1 MRAALREE
9 WQRLIRRRR
18 IMLLFISTVLVMLL
32 TAQGTGQLAG
42 MATLADLPLLNA
54 QIDRLFA
61 TSLCLALQGWVMLLS
76 PLLAVSAY
84 TVGLQ
89 TKLNP
94 IVLLARLLVVWA
106 VMILAI
112 GLTLPFF
119 SLLPLFGSLSLPEIG
134 WAFAVIVVTALLS
147 GAYGV
152 CWVTVMRNPPAALFF
167 AYSVL
172 ALWLVVGVLIAGRDT
187 QPTLPVVVAV
197 AFNPFAALLAPLAP
211 AFPPDGPIAADLQ
224 NLLRFTHGVVD
235 RATPLYRLYI
245 AGSGL
250 LILVLLGIASFA
262 VHPQPRR
269 WQRFD
274 TLFSIVCV
282 VYLTAFFAW
291 RDWWSV
297 ALP

>member
-1 MRAALREE
+1 MRAALGEE

-18 IMLLFISTVLVMLL
+18 IGLLFISIVLVMLL

-42 MATLADLPLLNA
+42 MATLAALPLLNA
-54 QIDRLFA
+54 QIGRLFA

-89 TKLNP
+89 SKMNLT
-94 IVLLARLLVVWA
+94 VLVARLLVVWA
-106 VMILAI
+106 VIILGI
-112 GLTLPFF
+112 ILTWPFF

-147 GAYGV
+147 STYGL
-152 CWVTVMRNPPAALFF
+152 CWVTVMRTPPAALFL

-172 ALWLVVGVLIAGRDT
+172 VMWLVAGVLIAVWDT
-187 QPTLPVVVAV
+187 QPTSLVIVAV

-250 LILVLLGIASFA
+250 LILGLIGIASFA
-262 VHPQPRR
+262 VRPQPRR

-274 TLFSIVCV
+274 TIFSIVCV
-282 VYLTAFFAW
+282 IYLAALFYW

-297 ALP
+297 ALS

>member
-89 TKLNP
+89 IKLNP
-94 IVLLARLLVVWA
+94 TVLLARLLVVWA

-147 GAYGV
+147 GA
-152 CWVTVMRNPPAALFF
+152 
-167 AYSVL
+167 
-172 ALWLVVGVLIAGRDT
+172 
-187 QPTLPVVVAV
+187 
-197 AFNPFAALLAPLAP
+197 
-211 AFPPDGPIAADLQ
+211 
-224 NLLRFTHGVVD
+224 
-235 RATPLYRLYI
+235 
-245 AGSGL
+245 
-250 LILVLLGIASFA
+250 
-262 VHPQPRR
+262 
-269 WQRFD
+269 
-274 TLFSIVCV
+274 
-282 VYLTAFFAW
+282 
-291 RDWWSV
+291 
-297 ALP
+297 